1 MHPSV
6 MLLSA
11 SAAFVA
17 AESIL
22 MTEVFVIP
30 IRPET
35 FDWSADGKRHQLVR
49 LACPTLVL
57 TVKNAQYRN

>member
-1 MHPSV
+1 MQPSV
-6 MLLSA
+6 IILLSA
-11 SAAFVA
+11 LAAFAA

-35 FDWSADGKRHQLVR
+35 FDWSADGKRH
-49 LACPTLVL
+49 
-57 TVKNAQYRN
+57 TVSPHFS

>member
-1 MHPSV
+1 MHPNV
-6 MLLSA
+6 ILLPTLV
-11 SAAFVA
+11 AFVA

-35 FDWSADGKRHQLVR
+35 FDWSADGKDTYLYSAYSSF
-49 LACPTLVL
+49 L
-57 TVKNAQYRN
+57 

>member
-1 MHPSV
+1 
-6 MLLSA
+6 MLV
-11 SAAFVA
+11 AFVA

-35 FDWSADGKRHQLVR
+35 FDWSADGKDTYIQLILTFFNR
-49 LACPTLVL
+49 QKYLIIDMYNLMVL
-57 TVKNAQYRN
+57 QYPN

>member
-1 MHPSV
+1 
-6 MLLSA
+6 MLV
-11 SAAFVA
+11 AFVA

-35 FDWSADGKRHQLVR
+35 FDWSADGKDTYIQLI
-49 LACPTLVL
+49 L
-57 TVKNAQYRN
+57 TFFNRQKYLIVELMILQYLN

>member
-1 MHPSV
+1 MLPIAVVLSLSV
-6 MLLSA
+6 
-11 SAAFVA
+11 AFVG

-35 FDWSADGKRHQLVR
+35 FDWSSNDGKEGKATQL
-49 LACPTLVL
+49 L
-57 TVKNAQYRN
+57 NAVAWPK